1 MGVKVNLISLGCSKN
16 LVDSEWMQGILNS
29 RGYEIVG
36 IDEKAEV
43 TIINTCAFIT
53 PAKEEAIETIFDT
66 VRRKISGKTR
76 AIVVAGCLA
85 QRYGS
90 VLLEEIPEIDGVMG
104 TGAIPRISQ
113 VLTEILQGK
122 RPCQVGSP
130 AFSYQQELPRQL
142 TLPSYSAYLKIADGC
157 NNCCSYCA
165 IPSIR
170 GSYQS
175 RPLDLLVREAYQLAE
190 KGVRELVIVAQ
201 DTTAYGQDLP
211 NQPSLA
217 ELLKRLAEIKF
228 PWIRLMYAYPQTF
241 SPELIEVMASHS
253 NICRYLDLP
262 LQHINDSILKA
273 MNRHTSRRE
282 IESLLA
288 SLRQNLPGLALRTTF
303 MVGFPGETP
312 EQFQELLDF
321 MAAERFEKAGVFAFS
336 PEEGTKAWQMSG
348 QIPEEIRQERYEQ
361 AMLWQQQISLN
372 RNAERLGQ
380 KVQVLVEEANGYEYW
395 GRTEFDSPEVDGV
408 ISFKAL
414 ENDLQPGDLVEVT
427 VTGYDEY
434 DLWGVKA

>member
-1 MGVKVNLISLGCSKN
+1 MGIKVNLISLGCSKN
-16 LVDSEWMQGILNS
+16 LVDSEWMQGILDS

-36 IDEKAEV
+36 VEEKAEV

-66 VRRKISGKTR
+66 VRRKISGKTQ

-104 TGAIPRISQ
+104 TGAIPQVSQ
-113 VLTEILQGK
+113 VLTEVLRGE
-122 RPCQVGSP
+122 RSCRVAAP

-142 TLPSYSAYLKIADGC
+142 SLPFYSAYLKIADGC
-157 NNCCSYCA
+157 SNCCSYCA
-165 IPSIR
+165 IPGIR

-175 RPLDLLVREAYQLAE
+175 RPVDLLLKEAYQLAE

-201 DTTAYGQDLP
+201 DTTAYGRDLP
-211 NQPSLA
+211 GQPSLA
-217 ELLKRLAEIKF
+217 ELLRQLAELKF

-241 SPELIEVMASHS
+241 SPELIEVLASYP

-262 LQHINDSILKA
+262 LQHISNPILQA
-273 MNRHTSRRE
+273 MNRHTSRQE
-282 IESLLA
+282 IETLLA
-288 SLRQNLPGLALRTTF
+288 NLRQSLPGLALRTTF
-303 MVGFPGETP
+303 MVGFPGET
-312 EQFQELLDF
+312 EKQFQELLDF
-321 MAAERFEKAGVFAFS
+321 MTAERFEKAGVFAFS

-348 QIPEEIRQERYEQ
+348 QIPEVIRQERYER
-361 AMLWQQQISLN
+361 AMLHQQQISLS

-380 KVQVLVEEANGYEYW
+380 KVQVLVEEANGFEYW

-408 ISFKAL
+408 ISFTAQ
-414 ENDLQPGDLVEVT
+414 EDSLQPGDLVEVT

-434 DLWGVKA
+434 DLWGVKE